1 MLLLLFNCPWRF
13 KKILHVC
20 TTNWA
25 KLFPH
30 LSPDIHS
37 HRVIQLNIAHGIWL
51 WICLLRFIRI
61 TDDSMWGPVSGLWLA
76 DWPQAGLWLAA
87 SPWDPSLRCDCGRL
101 RLGPGAAWCILIGA
115 LSSPTTAQSAPAQSG
130 VKTQWK
136 LNNQK
141 SICIKIT
148 IQGLNSASVKLLTLW
163 SEGRYL
169 VNRAWPINYFF
180 PRCAQVTSVLLWFE
194 TND

>member
-61 TDDSMWGPVSGLWLA
+61 TDDSMWGRASVWPLIGWLA
-76 DWPQAGLWLAA
+76 PGWPLIGSCPLRSESQMWLWEAEAGAG
-87 SPWDPSLRCDCGRL
+87 GRL
-101 RLGPGAAWCILIGA
+101 MHSNWCFVIPHHRSVSPGSVWCQNPMKIK
-115 LSSPTTAQSAPAQSG
+115 QSKINLHQ
-130 VKTQWK
+130 
-136 LNNQK
+136 NN
-141 SICIKIT
+141 
-148 IQGLNSASVKLLTLW
+148 NSRFK
-163 SEGRYL
+163 
-169 VNRAWPINYFF
+169 
-180 PRCAQVTSVLLWFE
+180 
-194 TND
+194 